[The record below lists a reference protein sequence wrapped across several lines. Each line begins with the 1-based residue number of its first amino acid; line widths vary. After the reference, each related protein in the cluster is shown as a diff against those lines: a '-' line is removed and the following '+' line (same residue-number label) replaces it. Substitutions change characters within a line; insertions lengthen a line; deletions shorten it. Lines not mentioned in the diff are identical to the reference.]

1 MWEVDHKEGWVLK
14 NWCSWTVVLE
24 KTPESPLDCKG
35 IQPVHPKGNQSWIF
49 IGRTDA
55 EAEAPFGHLM
65 WRANSLEK
73 TLMLESLKAGGEGDN
88 RGWDGWMASLTQWI
102 WIWANSGRW
111 WWKPGVLQST
121 GSQRVGHDWESEP
134 QHHHHHG
141 ALRGCTLN
149 AATHVLT
156 GERWHTERRPCQ
168 VEAEIRVTLPGAEEG
183 KQRPEGRKEAWGGVS
198 WSPQKALAL
207 LTPGLRYLAS
217 RPQEDEGLLFSAA
230 RSAALGHSGL
240 GSLLHLP
247 SSVHR
252 PRAPSSKTLKPLAP
266 PPPPMPPPGLCE

>member
-24 KTPESPLDCKG
+24 KTPESPLNCKG

-65 WRANSLEK
+65 WRAGK
-73 TLMLESLKAGGEGDN
+73 DPDAGKAWRQEETGTTEDEM
-88 RGWDGWMASLTQWI
+88 DGWHHRLNGYEFEQTLGDGDGGGSL
-102 WIWANSGRW
+102 ACCM
-111 WWKPGVLQST
+111 QST
-121 GSQRVGHDWESEP
+121 GSQRVGHDWETEL
-134 QHHHHHG
+134 HHHHHG

-149 AATHVLT
+149 AATHVLR
-156 GERWHTERRPCQ
+156 GERWRTERRPCQ

-183 KQRPEGRKEAWGGVS
+183 EQRPEGRKEAWGGVS

-217 RPQEDEGLLFSAA
+217 RPQEDKGPSFSAA
-230 RSAALGHSGL
+230 RRAALGHSGL

-247 SSVHR
+247 SSVRR
-252 PRAPSSKTLKPLAP
+252 PRVPSSKTLKPLAP